1 MTHFYYYLQGF
12 GYFTLN
18 GDTDLWIVK
27 IISFIQKKLAMSM
40 QVKLPAVIEKFI
52 KAANDHNGETFISC
66 FAEDAYVNDAAR
78 SFRGK
83 EQIKKW
89 SYKEMIGDKVT
100 MKPDTIVEHYGDYMI
115 TSLTDGNYDKKLAP
129 DTLYLDYFFTVK
141 DDKIIT
147 MFVIL
152 NKEKSINK
160 K

>member
-1 MTHFYYYLQGF
+1 
-12 GYFTLN
+12 
-18 GDTDLWIVK
+18 
-27 IISFIQKKLAMSM
+27 MSK

-52 KAANDHNGETFISC
+52 SVTNDHSGDGFISC

-78 SFRGK
+78 SFRGR

-89 SYKEMIGDKVT
+89 SDKEMIADKVT
-100 MKPDTIVEHYGDYMI
+100 MKPDTIIEHYGDYMI
-115 TSLTDGNYDKKLAP
+115 TAFTDGNYDKKLAP
-129 DTLYLDYFFTVK
+129 DPLYLDYFFTVK
-141 DDKIIT
+141 NDKIIK

>member
-1 MTHFYYYLQGF
+1 
-12 GYFTLN
+12 
-18 GDTDLWIVK
+18 
-27 IISFIQKKLAMSM
+27 MSK

-52 KAANDHNGETFISC
+52 EATNDHNGENFISC
-66 FAEDAYVNDAAR
+66 FAGDAYVNDAAR

-89 SYKEMIGDKVT
+89 SDKEMIGDKVT
-100 MKPDTIVEHYGDYMI
+100 IKPDTIVGHYGDYRI
-115 TSLTDGNYDKKLAP
+115 TALTDGNYDKKLAP
-129 DTLYLDYFFTVK
+129 DPLYLDYFFTVK
-141 DDKIIT
+141 DDKIIR